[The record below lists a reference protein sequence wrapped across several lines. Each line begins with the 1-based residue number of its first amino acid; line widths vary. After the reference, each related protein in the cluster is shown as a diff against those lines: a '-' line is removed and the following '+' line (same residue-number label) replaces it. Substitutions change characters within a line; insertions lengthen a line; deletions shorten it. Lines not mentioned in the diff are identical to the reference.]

1 MRIGSGVARQD
12 IIQLISRKKR
22 LSFSHIIAKNKF
34 HKMGF
39 DLLDVVDIILEV
51 ERKYKLIIPDEVPLE
66 SIDDLVQFLQTK
78 TIT

>member
-1 MRIGSGVARQD
+1 
-12 IIQLISRKKR
+12 
-22 LSFSHIIAKNKF
+22 
-34 HKMGF
+34 MGF